1 MKNTILAMI
10 AWWLSFAPMWAQE
23 VNYDESK
30 IPPYT
35 LEDPLKFVDGRKVRN
50 AKDWELRREEILGI
64 FQREMYGQ
72 MPPKSPITTEI
83 LEEGITL
90 AGFGIRRQ
98 VRMWFRSD
106 KTGPKVDWLIITP
119 RYVKKAVPT
128 IIFLN
133 YNGNQTLLEDKE
145 ILLTDGWIRDEEGM
159 SVNHKA
165 IESTRGYYA
174 GQSSDSVYP
183 IGMLIAQGYA
193 VVTACYGE
201 ISPDPTGEEAQDKLA
216 YTNIF
221 DLWAPRDNSRDDNT
235 TALGAW
241 AWTLMRGMD
250 MIEQDPRL
258 DSKRV
263 LLTGYS
269 RLGKA
274 ALIAGAF
281 DVRFPVV
288 VPVQTGGG
296 GCPLAKRFY
305 GENVAIMTK
314 AFTHWYCK
322 AWKKYAGK
330 EQTMPFDQHLFL
342 SCIAPRA
349 LLVEGFDE
357 GWFDTKGEFLALQ
370 AASPVWEK
378 LCKKGLPKVDWP
390 DDYDTKAI
398 GKYLGYVRRSE
409 KHGISAYDWKW
420 MIDFAEG
427 VWEGK

>member
-1 MKNTILAMI
+1 MI

-119 RYVKKAVPT
+119 RYAKEAAPT

-357 GWFDTKGEFLALQ
+357 GWFDTKGEFLALR

>member
-1 MKNTILAMI
+1 MI

-90 AGFGIRRQ
+90 AGYGIRRQ

-119 RYVKKAVPT
+119 RYAKEAAPT

>member
-119 RYVKKAVPT
+119 RYAKEAAPT

-330 EQTMPFDQHLFL
+330 EQTMPFDQHMFL

>member
-90 AGFGIRRQ
+90 AGYGIRRQ

-119 RYVKKAVPT
+119 RYAKEAAPT

-427 VWEGK
+427 VWERK

>member
-1 MKNTILAMI
+1 MI

-90 AGFGIRRQ
+90 AGYGIRRQ

-119 RYVKKAVPT
+119 RYAKEAAPT

-427 VWEGK
+427 AWEGK

>member
-119 RYVKKAVPT
+119 RYAKEAAPT

-357 GWFDTKGEFLALQ
+357 GWFDTKGEFLALR

>member
-119 RYVKKAVPT
+119 RYVKEAVPT

-183 IGMLIAQGYA
+183 IGMLIGYYIVKAEPA
-193 VVTACYGE
+193 V
-201 ISPDPTGEEAQDKLA
+201 
-216 YTNIF
+216 F
-221 DLWAPRDNSRDDNT
+221 
-235 TALGAW
+235 
-241 AWTLMRGMD
+241 
-250 MIEQDPRL
+250 
-258 DSKRV
+258 
-263 LLTGYS
+263 
-269 RLGKA
+269 
-274 ALIAGAF
+274 
-281 DVRFPVV
+281 
-288 VPVQTGGG
+288 
-296 GCPLAKRFY
+296 
-305 GENVAIMTK
+305 
-314 AFTHWYCK
+314 
-322 AWKKYAGK
+322 KY
-330 EQTMPFDQHLFL
+330 
-342 SCIAPRA
+342 I
-349 LLVEGFDE
+349 
-357 GWFDTKGEFLALQ
+357 
-370 AASPVWEK
+370 
-378 LCKKGLPKVDWP
+378 
-390 DDYDTKAI
+390 
-398 GKYLGYVRRSE
+398 
-409 KHGISAYDWKW
+409 
-420 MIDFAEG
+420 
-427 VWEGK
+427 

>member
-1 MKNTILAMI
+1 
-10 AWWLSFAPMWAQE
+10 
-23 VNYDESK
+23 
-30 IPPYT
+30 
-35 LEDPLKFVDGRKVRN
+35 
-50 AKDWELRREEILGI
+50 
-64 FQREMYGQ
+64 
-72 MPPKSPITTEI
+72 
-83 LEEGITL
+83 
-90 AGFGIRRQ
+90 
-98 VRMWFRSD
+98 MWFRSD

-119 RYVKKAVPT
+119 RYAKEAAPT

>member
-1 MKNTILAMI
+1 MI

-119 RYVKKAVPT
+119 RYAKEAAPT

-330 EQTMPFDQHLFL
+330 EQTMPFDQHMFL